1 MWTNRKLRW
10 NITATESL
18 RLPLV
23 LNRRCRMMIQC
34 NLRFLLLYK
43 NDVIRVNLLQ
53 VTIDVE
59 TAIFIVELSSRGEN
73 EQYTD
78 CAAAEQDVYMSYS
91 IWFVIVW
98 TISAIGYIGYW
109 LERILKRLDWYKK
122 IIIIVYITCR
132 PTYCFKQCVNSIE
145 MLRIYSL

>member
-91 IWFVIVW
+91 I
-98 TISAIGYIGYW
+98 
-109 LERILKRLDWYKK
+109 
-122 IIIIVYITCR
+122 
-132 PTYCFKQCVNSIE
+132 
-145 MLRIYSL
+145 

>member
-34 NLRFLLLYK
+34 NLTFLLLYK

-53 VTIDVE
+53 VAIDVE

-78 CAAAEQDVYMSYS
+78 CTAAEQDVYMSYS
-91 IWFVIVW
+91 I
-98 TISAIGYIGYW
+98 
-109 LERILKRLDWYKK
+109 
-122 IIIIVYITCR
+122 
-132 PTYCFKQCVNSIE
+132 
-145 MLRIYSL
+145 